1 MSLKKFIPWI
11 TVLATLATIV
21 INILANALPFND
33 LNTGEISDRYPVLF
47 VPAGYVF
54 AIWGV
59 IYIGWI
65 AYSIY
70 QVLPANRDS
79 ETLQK
84 IAPLYWLA
92 SLANSVWLVFWHFEQ
107 FALTLP
113 VMLVLLACL
122 IRIYLLIRPAKATF
136 SSAAVW
142 SVSIP
147 FSVYLG
153 WITVATVANASQ
165 LLYWINWSGWGIS
178 PVAWTVIMIAVTGS
192 LGVAMLIRERDAA
205 YALVL
210 VWALLG
216 IAAKQSAIQSI
227 ALPAYI
233 TAGILAIGILLVFA
247 RKSR

>member
-1 MSLKKFIPWI
+1 MSLKKFGPWI
-11 TVLATLATIV
+11 TILATLATIV
-21 INILANALPFND
+21 INILANALPFNN

-54 AIWGV
+54 AIWGL

-65 AYSIY
+65 AFTIY
-70 QVLPANRDS
+70 QALPGNRGL
-79 ETLQK
+79 EIFQK
-84 IAPLYWLA
+84 IAPFYWVA
-92 SLANSVWLVFWHFEQ
+92 SLANSVWLVFWHYEQ

-122 IRIYLLIRPAKATF
+122 IGIYMLLRPVKATF
-136 SSAAVW
+136 SRAAYW

-153 WITVATVANASQ
+153 WIMVATVANASQ
-165 LLYWINWSGWGIS
+165 LLYWINWNGWGIS
-178 PVAWTVIMIAVTGS
+178 PVAWTVIMIVVAGS

-205 YALVL
+205 YSLVL

-216 IAAKQSAIQSI
+216 IASKQSTIQSI
-227 ALPAYI
+227 AISAYI
-233 TAGILAIGILLVFA
+233 TAGILAIGILLIFW
-247 RKSR
+247 RKPG